1 MQVRIIAV
9 GRLKAGPERDLVAR
23 YIDRFKT
30 AGRAIGITQVDIVE
44 IPESRAGTDTLR
56 REQEAEAI
64 RRALA
69 KTETWFVLD
78 ERGKDQPSDRFAAS
92 LRGLLERSV
101 GTTAFIIGGAD
112 GLSPGLRKDAADAL
126 SFGKM
131 TWPHQMV
138 RIMVC
143 EQLYRA
149 VTILSGHPYHRSG

>member
-23 YIDRFKT
+23 YLDRFQK
-30 AGRAIGITQVDIVE
+30 AGRSQGITQVDIVE
-44 IPESRAGTDTLR
+44 IPESRATTDTMR

-92 LRGLLERSV
+92 LRGLLEHSV
-101 GTTAFIIGGAD
+101 GLTAFVIGGAD
-112 GLSPGLRKDAADAL
+112 GLAPDLRKDAAAAL
-126 SFGKM
+126 CFGKM

-138 RIMVC
+138 RIMLC

-149 VTILSGHPYHRSG
+149 VTILSGHPYHRGG